1 MFIRIF
7 IAYLIVVNL
16 IGFALYGID
25 KAKSKGKGRRI
36 PERTLFL
43 VAAIGGALGCWLG
56 MMLFRHKTKH
66 IRFKVLVPL
75 LTVVWTVAVVLL
87 VWYWK

>member
-16 IGFALYGID
+16 VGFALYGID

-36 PERTLFL
+36 PERTLLL

-56 MMLFRHKTKH
+56 MLLFRHKTKH
-66 IRFKVLVPL
+66 VRFKVLVPL
-75 LTVVWTVAVVLL
+75 LTVVWVVAVVLVL
-87 VWYWK
+87 RYC